1 MFVAHLRR
9 PAVLGLRT
17 LVLAAVG
24 SLSLAC
30 QGDTVTDPRPSLAA
44 SGTNGKNAPVHI
56 TPESATLTSLQ
67 QAVQLT
73 TNGEVT
79 WSSLT
84 PGVAAVD
91 QAGRVTSLDNGIGLI
106 RALSIGGKKA
116 DTAEITVQQVAVSL
130 QVSRDSVR
138 LNQFFGSDT
147 VIAVVAD
154 ANGYPIVSAI
164 VDWISD
170 LLSVVTVSN
179 GILVPAG
186 DTGSTTVRALFGSLT
201 DTVWVSVPASP
212 YP

>member
-1 MFVAHLRR
+1 MLSPYLR
-9 PAVLGLRT
+9 PAALGLGT
-17 LVLAAVG
+17 LVLAAAG

-44 SGTNGKNAPVHI
+44 SGPNGKNAPVHI

-106 RALSIGGKKA
+106 RALSVGGKKA
-116 DTAEITVQQVAVSL
+116 DTAEITVQQVAASL

-147 VIAVVAD
+147 VAAVVAD
-154 ANGYPIVSAI
+154 ANGYPIVGAI

-201 DTVWVSVPASP
+201 DTVWVSVPVSP